1 VPVDVKFCGLTRPAD
16 ARAAAELGARYLG
29 VIFAGGPRTL
39 EPSRARE
46 VLDGAEAGK
55 VVERVGVFGRTSPA
69 EIAATVR
76 EARLD
81 IVQLHADPTVDEIR
95 AVGEASGARVWA
107 VVRVDGTLVRDDLDD
122 IWEASEALVLDSKTR
137 GSLGGTGISF
147 DWGAAQR
154 AVRPHAA
161 KLVVAG
167 GLTHANVAQAIETLS
182 PDVVD
187 VSSGVES
194 SPGIKDHARMAEFID
209 AVRRAGVL
217 R

>member
-1 VPVDVKFCGLTRPAD
+1 VRVEVKFCGLTRPAD
-16 ARAAAELGARYLG
+16 ARAAAKLGARYLG
-29 VIFAGGPRTL
+29 VIFAGGPRNL

-46 VLDGAEAGK
+46 VLDGAQAGK
-55 VVERVGVFGRTSPA
+55 VVERVGVFGRTTPA
-69 EIAATVR
+69 AIAAAVR

-81 IVQLHADPTVDEIR
+81 IVQLHEDPTIDEIR
-95 AVGEASGARVWA
+95 AVGEVSGARVWA
-107 VVRVDGTLVRDDLDD
+107 VLRVDGALGRGDLDE

-137 GSLGGTGISF
+137 ALGGTGISF
-147 DWGAAQR
+147 DWGAAQGV
-154 AVRPHAA
+154 VRPHSS

-167 GLTHANVAQAIETLS
+167 GLTPANVAQAIETLS

-194 SPGIKDHARMAEFID
+194 SPGIKDHARMADFMD

>member
-1 VPVDVKFCGLTRPAD
+1 MRVEVKFCGLTRPAD

-29 VIFAGGPRTL
+29 VIFAGGPRNL

-46 VLDGAEAGK
+46 VLDGAGTGNE
-55 VVERVGVFGRTSPA
+55 VERVGVFGRTSPA
-69 EIAATVR
+69 AIAATVR
-76 EARLD
+76 QARLD
-81 IVQLHADPTVDEIR
+81 VVQLHADPTVDEIR
-95 AVGEASGARVWA
+95 AVGEVSGARVWA
-107 VVRVDGTLVRDDLDD
+107 VVRVDGTLVRGDLDD
-122 IWEASEALVLDSKTR
+122 IWEASEALVLDSKSR
-137 GSLGGTGISF
+137 GSLGGSGISF
-147 DWGAAQR
+147 DWGSAQR
-154 AVRPHAA
+154 ALRPHAA

-167 GLTHANVAQAIETLS
+167 GLTSANVAQAIESLS

-194 SPGIKDHARMAEFID
+194 SPGIKDHTRMADFMD

>member
-16 ARAAAELGARYLG
+16 ARTAATLGARYLG
-29 VIFAGGPRTL
+29 VIFAGGPRNL

-55 VVERVGVFGRTSPA
+55 AVERVGVFGRTTPTT
-69 EIAATVR
+69 IAAAVR

-81 IVQLHADPTVDEIR
+81 IVQLHEDPTIDEIR
-95 AVGEASGARVWA
+95 AAGEVSGARVWA
-107 VVRVDGTLVRDDLDD
+107 VVRVDGALVRGDLCD
-122 IWEASEALVLDSKTR
+122 IWEASEALVLDSKTL

-154 AVRPHAA
+154 AVRSHSS

-167 GLTHANVAQAIETLS
+167 GLTPANVAQAIETLS

-194 SPGIKDHARMAEFID
+194 SPGIKDHARMADFMD

>member
-1 VPVDVKFCGLTRPAD
+1 M
-16 ARAAAELGARYLG
+16 
-29 VIFAGGPRTL
+29 
-39 EPSRARE
+39 
-46 VLDGAEAGK
+46 
-55 VVERVGVFGRTSPA
+55 
-69 EIAATVR
+69 
-76 EARLD
+76 
-81 IVQLHADPTVDEIR
+81 
-95 AVGEASGARVWA
+95 
-107 VVRVDGTLVRDDLDD
+107 DGTVARGALDE

-154 AVRPHAA
+154 AVRPHSS

-167 GLTHANVAQAIETLS
+167 GLTPANVAQAIETLS

-187 VSSGVES
+187 VSSGVEF
-194 SPGIKDHARMAEFID
+194 SPGIKDHARMADFID